1 MGQAIPPRAILIVED
16 EVFIRH
22 DLMDFFSDRGFI
34 AFEAED
40 GDEAIK
46 IIADHPEIGIV
57 LTDIQMKG
65 SMDGSR
71 LSPVTSVL
79 HKLTCRNTLSSSP
92 NLLTLDTCC
101 QRLIGLVP
109 DFRRRGVPGR
119 TLLSR
124 NTIV

>member
-46 IIADHPEIGIV
+46 IIADHPEIE
-57 LTDIQMKG
+57 
-65 SMDGSR
+65 
-71 LSPVTSVL
+71 LS
-79 HKLTCRNTLSSSP
+79 
-92 NLLTLDTCC
+92 
-101 QRLIGLVP
+101 
-109 DFRRRGVPGR
+109 
-119 TLLSR
+119 
-124 NTIV
+124 